1 MTALALDGAAAAPA
15 IALDGFVAHDA
26 DGLNRLTLRVDGIHC
41 AGCIQRIEHALAAEP
56 GVREARVNFTTRRL
70 KLAWDGKTARADA
83 LVARITDLGFSATPF
98 EDAAAETGADAGD
111 RRLLRALAVAAFA
124 SGNVMLLS
132 VAVWSGLA
140 EGMGPSTRAL
150 MLWLSA
156 LIALPATAYAGMP
169 FFTSAWRALRH
180 RAVNMD
186 VPISVGVLLTALI
199 SLFETMRGGRLAYFD
214 AAVSLLFL
222 LLIGRYLDRRA
233 RGRAR
238 SAAQHL
244 LALAAKSATV
254 LRADGRAVA
263 LPLGELAVGDRLLVA
278 AGERIAADGTVEHG
292 RSELDM
298 SALSGESL
306 PAEAAPATRVFAGTV
321 NLTAPLT
328 VRIDAVGPKTLLA
341 EIVRLMETAEQGRA
355 RYVAIADR
363 AARLYVPIVHGA
375 AFATFVGWWLAGLD
389 WQTAL
394 LDAVAVLIVT
404 CPCALGIAVP
414 AVQVVASGRLFR
426 RGVLLKS
433 ATALERLAEVDCVVF
448 DKTGTLT
455 RGRPTLL
462 EDAARPAE
470 ALALAAGIARSSR
483 HPLARALVR
492 AAPEAAAIADV
503 AEHPGQGLAATIDGR
518 EVRLGSA
525 AWCGGGDDGRD
536 DAAADEAE
544 IWLGGDG
551 RTPLRFGFS
560 DALRPDALA
569 IVDALKRS
577 GRRIV
582 LLSGDRTPVVR
593 ALAHR
598 LGIAEWSARCLPA
611 QKLARLAA
619 LARDGHRVLMVG
631 DGLNDAPALAGAH
644 ASMSPASAADVSQ
657 TAADAVF
664 QGDALAPVLETL
676 RTARRA
682 RRLVRQNFA
691 FSVLYNAVMVPLA
704 IAGVMT
710 PLLAALA
717 MSASSLTVVGNAL
730 RLQGRR
736 RSTP

>member
-1 MTALALDGAAAAPA
+1 MTTLAFDGRADAPT
-15 IALDGFVAHDA
+15 IELGGFVTRDA
-26 DGLNRLTLRVDGIHC
+26 AGLNRLTLRVDGIHC
-41 AGCIQRIEHALAAEP
+41 AGCIQRIENMLRAEP
-56 GVREARVNFTTRRL
+56 GIREARVNFTTRRL
-70 KLAWDGKTARADA
+70 TLAWEGKTARAET
-83 LVARITDLGFSATPF
+83 LVARIADLGFSATPF
-98 EDAAAETGADAGD
+98 EDAAAEIDAGAAD

-156 LIALPATAYAGMP
+156 LIALPAIAYAGLP
-169 FFTSAWRALRH
+169 FFASAWRALRH

-186 VPISVGVLLTALI
+186 VPISVGVLLTAFI
-199 SLFETMRGGRLAYFD
+199 SLFETARGGQLAYFD

-222 LLIGRYLDRRA
+222 LLVGRYLDRRA

-238 SAAQHL
+238 SAAAHL

-254 LRADGRAVA
+254 LGTDGRAHRV
-263 LPLGELAVGDRLLVA
+263 PLGELVVGDRLLVA

-306 PAEAAPATRVFAGTV
+306 PAAAAPATRVFAGTV
-321 NLTAPLT
+321 NLIAPLT
-328 VRIDAVGPKTLLA
+328 VRVGAVGPKTLLA

-375 AFATFVGWWLAGLD
+375 AFATFVGWWLTGLT
-389 WQTAL
+389 WQVAL
-394 LDAVAVLIVT
+394 LNAVAVLIVT

-426 RGVLLKS
+426 RGVLLKN
-433 ATALERLAEVDCVVF
+433 ATALERLAEIDCVVF

-455 RGRPTLL
+455 RGRPALVD
-462 EDAARPAE
+462 DADRSVD

-492 AAPEAAAIADV
+492 AAPEAPAIAGV
-503 AEHPGQGLAATIDGR
+503 TEHAGQGLAATVDGR
-518 EVRLGSA
+518 DIRLGSA
-525 AWCGGGDDGRD
+525 AWCGADDARD
-536 DAAADEAE
+536 AAAADETE
-544 IWLGGDG
+544 IWLRRDG
-551 RTPLRFGFS
+551 QAPLRFGFR
-560 DALRPDALA
+560 DALRHDAHA
-569 IVDALKRS
+569 TIETLKRA
-577 GRRIV
+577 GYRIV
-582 LLSGDRTPVVR
+582 LLSGDREPVVR
-593 ALAHR
+593 AIARQLD
-598 LGIAEWSARCLPA
+598 IAEWSARCLPA
-611 QKLARLAA
+611 EKLARLVALGAA
-619 LARDGHRVLMVG
+619 GHRVLMVG

-691 FSVLYNAVMVPLA
+691 FSILYNAVTVPLA
-704 IAGVMT
+704 IAGTMT

-730 RLQGRR
+730 RLQERA
-736 RSTP
+736 RSAR